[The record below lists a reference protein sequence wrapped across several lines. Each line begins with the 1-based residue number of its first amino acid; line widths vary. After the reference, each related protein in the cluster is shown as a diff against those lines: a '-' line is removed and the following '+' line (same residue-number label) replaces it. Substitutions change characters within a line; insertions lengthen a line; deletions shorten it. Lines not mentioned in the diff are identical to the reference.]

1 MDYSAP
7 VLEESDEESQKGPSL
22 PKVEGSCMYC
32 LGCLCCCFVI
42 FAIVYP
48 LASLR
53 TVPPGSVG
61 VVTTF
66 GAVSDAVLP
75 SGMHVVS
82 PFAGVAIFS
91 TKVILL
97 EEPSVVPTKQGLN
110 VNLDIAMLYRIVPEK
125 ARDIFVKLGEDYQI
139 SYLQPQL
146 SAAVRGVTSGVRA
159 EALYNSTREQL
170 QTELQ
175 TIMQG
180 LLDTHGIVVEKVLLK
195 DVVLPQLLK
204 TAIETKTAAEQEAE
218 RMVFVLQKERQ
229 EAKRKEVEATGIQT
243 FQNIVSKGISAPLLQ
258 WKGIEATEK
267 LAEAKNSKLV
277 LMGNSKASLPVLMSN
292 NEM

>member
-1 MDYSAP
+1 
-7 VLEESDEESQKGPSL
+7 
-22 PKVEGSCMYC
+22 MYC
-32 LGCLCCCFVI
+32 LGGLCCCFVI
-42 FAIVYP
+42 LAIVYP
-48 LASLR
+48 LASIR
-53 TVPPGSVG
+53 SVPAGSVG

-66 GAVSDAVLP
+66 GAVSEAVLP
-75 SGMHVVS
+75 AGMHVVN

-91 TKVILL
+91 TRVILL

-125 ARDIFVKLGEDYQI
+125 ARDIFVKLGENYQI

-146 SAAVRGVTSGVRA
+146 SAAVRGVTSSVRA
-159 EALYNSTREQL
+159 EALYNSTREEL
-170 QTELQ
+170 QVELQ
-175 TIMQG
+175 TIMSG

-267 LAEAKNSKLV
+267 LAESTNAKLV
-277 LMGNSKASLPVLMSN
+277 LMGNSKGGLPVLMSN